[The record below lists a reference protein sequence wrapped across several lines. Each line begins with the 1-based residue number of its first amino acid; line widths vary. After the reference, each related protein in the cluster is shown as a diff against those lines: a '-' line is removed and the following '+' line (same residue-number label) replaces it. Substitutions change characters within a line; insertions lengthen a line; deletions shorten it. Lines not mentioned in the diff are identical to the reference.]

1 MVMNRLRW
9 KNLSEQV
16 IALRCK
22 YPQFETS
29 IDRQQ
34 LIVKGFL
41 KPTDRSEAYQF
52 VLKYNLSG
60 SPEVRIIS
68 PALKRNS
75 KGDKIPHMYSQKY
88 LCLFQP
94 KYKEFKRS
102 DFLCDTI
109 IPWTSLWLYFY
120 ELWHLTGKWLGGGEH
135 PKIKIK
141 NEKKR

>member
-9 KNLSEQV
+9 KNLSEQAA
-16 IALRCK
+16 ALRCK

-29 IDRQQ
+29 LERQR
-34 LIVKGFL
+34 LIVKGIL
-41 KPTDRSEAYQF
+41 KPTQRSEAYHF
-52 VLKYNLSG
+52 ILKYSLFG
-60 SPEVRIIS
+60 SPEVRIVS
-68 PALKRNS
+68 PVLKQNS
-75 KGDKIPHMYSQKY
+75 KGDKIPHMYSQKT

-94 KYKEFKRS
+94 KYKEFKRN

-135 PKIKIK
+135 PKINVK